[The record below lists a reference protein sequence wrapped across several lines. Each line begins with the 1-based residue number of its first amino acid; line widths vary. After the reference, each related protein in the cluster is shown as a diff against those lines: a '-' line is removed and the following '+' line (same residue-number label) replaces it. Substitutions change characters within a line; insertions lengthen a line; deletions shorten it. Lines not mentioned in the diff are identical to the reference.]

1 MNRQFI
7 VGLVLMAL
15 AVTACITTGDPGD
28 DIVAVAPEWLIDGAI
43 TNPADPNQEA
53 ALLNK
58 EAIKTSE
65 GPLSKVADAL
75 DLFFPDEE
83 VVAITSRKYLKEGTP
98 PGAIFAITVPTLVNP
113 VTGEVTPDTVGW
125 IGQLL
130 PTVAAAIPG
139 AAPLVG
145 IAGLL
150 LSLFGAKRSRGH
162 WVNALKAFVPM
173 DGKSDWGA
181 TYNSVKKATGLM
193 HTEESANE
201 LLESTLRI
209 AKKEGLKLSINA
221 DGVPFLK
228 ELV

>member
-1 MNRQFI
+1 MNRKFI
-7 VGLVLMAL
+7 VGLVLVAL
-15 AVTACITTGDPGD
+15 SVTACITTGDPGD
-28 DIVAVAPEWLIDGAI
+28 DIVAVSPEWLINGTN
-43 TNPADPNQEA
+43 TNPADPLQEA

-58 EAIKTSE
+58 EAIKASE

-75 DLFFPDEE
+75 DLFFPNEE

-125 IGQLL
+125 VGQLL
-130 PTVAAAIPG
+130 PTIGAVIPG

-162 WVNALKAFVPM
+162 WVNALKAFLPM
-173 DGKSDWGA
+173 DGTIAIGA
-181 TYNSVKKATGLM
+181 GLNSVKKATGLM
-193 HTEESANE
+193 HTEESAQE
-201 LLESTLRI
+201 LLDSTLKI
-209 AKKEGLKLSINA
+209 AAKEGFKLSI
-221 DGVPFLK
+221 DTKGVPFLK